1 MTDGENVLR
10 EFDSGEQNEKL
21 LIGIG
26 GLGIELIRKVQ
37 WRSDCPIRTIVIDR
51 ADVLTET
58 DNERFL
64 ALDSLPPHHPRSD
77 MISASRD
84 AEKILPELQSVMGN
98 SGFAVIVTGLGGG
111 VGSGVAPVISRFLH
125 KANMSVLVLPV
136 MPDRER
142 EGRKCALT
150 ADLAMTEIKKWADGL
165 LVLNNGLLLPNGSD
179 SRQDGVDKQIMARL
193 QVVIDALF
201 DTGLVSIDLSS
212 LKNIIA
218 KGTDSTIIVT
228 SASGKDRGR
237 MAAQQALSDPL
248 ISSYLNRSASVI
260 VHVLAG
266 EDLTLFELDEAASLI
281 CENWGG
287 EVDLTY
293 GASMDPNLSES
304 LRIGIIVSAAPERDA
319 SINLMPANQAIPF
332 VKDPQTSTSYPIAVT
347 GN

>member
-1 MTDGENVLR
+1 MTDVEKVDGGI
-10 EFDSGEQNEKL
+10 DSGERSEKL

-26 GLGIELIRKVQ
+26 GLGIELIRGVR
-37 WRSDCPIRTIVIDR
+37 WRSDSPIRSIMIDR
-51 ADVLTET
+51 ADVLTKT
-58 DNERFL
+58 SNERYL
-64 ALDSLPPHHPRSD
+64 ALDPLPPHHPRSD

-84 AEKILPELQSVMGN
+84 AEKILPELQTLVGN

-111 VGSGVAPVISRFLH
+111 VGSGVAPVISRFLR

-136 MPDRER
+136 LPDRDR
-142 EGRKCALT
+142 DGRKCALT
-150 ADLAMTEIKKWADGL
+150 ADLAMTEIRKWADGL
-165 LVLNNGLLLPNGSD
+165 LVLNNGVTSPVGSERDRDD
-179 SRQDGVDKQIMARL
+179 SKTQIVARL

-218 KGTDSTIIVT
+218 KGTDSAIIVT
-228 SASGKDRGR
+228 SASGQDRGR
-237 MAAQQALSDPL
+237 LAAQSALSDPL
-248 ISSYLNRSASVI
+248 ILGYLNRSASVI

-293 GASMDPNLSES
+293 GASMDPNLKET
-304 LRIGIIVSAAPERDA
+304 LRIGIIVSTAPEREA
-319 SINLMPANQAIPF
+319 IINVVPSNPAIPF
-332 VKDPQTSTSYPIAVT
+332 VKDPPAVSSYPIAMT